1 MTTRTE
7 AYDFFCAPLSR
18 KVIQLQNALDNAE
31 IGSAHY
37 ASLTDDL
44 IETQRLFVL
53 LTTSQMQSN
62 NC

>member
-44 IETQRLFVL
+44 IETQRLLCALDDVA
-53 LTTSQMQSN
+53 N
-62 NC
+62 AVK